1 MEFQEVIS
9 LIQTFVAIAS
19 LLVSLITLNKVT
31 QINKVKKN
39 KSNSQIALGT
49 KNKQKIENKD

>member
-1 MEFQEVIS
+1 MEFQETIS
-9 LIQTFVAIAS
+9 LIQTFIAIAS
-19 LLVSLITLNKVT
+19 LLVSIITLNKVT